1 MSFIVFFSFSWF
13 RRKIYESF
21 LLIHIILSVV
31 LIVALFQCVPLDQ

>member
-21 LLIHIILSVV
+21 LLIHISIIRSKGDR
-31 LIVALFQCVPLDQ
+31 ARSSS

>member
-1 MSFIVFFSFSWF
+1 MSFIVLFSFSWF

-31 LIVALFQCVPLDQ
+31 LIVALFQYVLPDQ